1 MYKNCIAAGNVNDGF
16 DHNSNRGDIEMY
28 NCSAY
33 SNGRNI
39 SFSNSNIANSLSI
52 KNTASLASGSTDSF
66 AATTTDITNNSWQN
80 GIVITADDF
89 VSLDMDLLSSARNTD
104 GSLPNI
110 DFMNLVLGS
119 DLIDSGI
126 DVGLQFNGGAPDLGA
141 FEK

>member
-1 MYKNCIAAGNVNDGF
+1 MQIHLV
-16 DHNSNRGDIEMY
+16 
-28 NCSAY
+28 
-33 SNGRNI
+33 
-39 SFSNSNIANSLSI
+39 
-52 KNTASLASGSTDSF
+52 ASGSTDSF